1 MEPSSSKK
9 PLCDQPSLA
18 TLRGFWEFRITKVR
32 QAQKPCDKINDNDS
46 NNDDDDYDN
55 NDNDNDDEGD
65 DDNFANLSVNYI

>member
-46 NNDDDDYDN
+46 NNDDD
-55 NDNDNDDEGD
+55 ED
-65 DDNFANLSVNYI
+65 DDNNNNNNNNNNKSKVSKG